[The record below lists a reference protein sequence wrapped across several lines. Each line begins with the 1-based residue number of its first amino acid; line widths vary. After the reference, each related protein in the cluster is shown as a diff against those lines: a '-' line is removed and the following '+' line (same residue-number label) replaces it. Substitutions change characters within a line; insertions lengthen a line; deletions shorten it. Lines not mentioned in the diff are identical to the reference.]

1 MTMLYRGNDVQSMM
15 PLRSDAKALLF
26 EMGVKSER
34 VPDSQSSHDFKADTI
49 NEAETS
55 P

>member
-1 MTMLYRGNDVQSMM
+1 MQ
-15 PLRSDAKALLF
+15 LRSDAKALLF
-26 EMGVKSER
+26 EVGIKSER